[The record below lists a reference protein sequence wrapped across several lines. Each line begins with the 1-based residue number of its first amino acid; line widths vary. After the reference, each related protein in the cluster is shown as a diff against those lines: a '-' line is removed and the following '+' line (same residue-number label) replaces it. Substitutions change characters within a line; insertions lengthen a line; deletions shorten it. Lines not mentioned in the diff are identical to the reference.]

1 MSVKAT
7 SVESHRQ
14 QRRRRILST
23 LFFALS
29 VIAASG
35 CDLFSKPR
43 RGEKI
48 NERWET
54 SNKTFKV
61 RVTAYAEENGGFVGG
76 AYYVFESTP
85 LGSDTWREI
94 MTFRHDDPIPIPREH
109 VRFLNDQIG
118 YVFMVYKYAVTTDG
132 GATWQTWDIVSDL
145 LDWQNNR
152 AAIKDVKIDEN
163 GAGVMNLDPFS
174 DRPKVTELFTK
185 DYGLHW
191 TVDPAKG

>member
-7 SVESHRQ
+7 TVERHRQ
-14 QRRRRILST
+14 QMRRRILPT
-23 LFFALS
+23 LFMVMIVVA
-29 VIAASG
+29 IDSG
-35 CDLFSKPR
+35 CDLLSKPR
-43 RGEKI
+43 RGDKI

-54 SNKTFKV
+54 RNETFKV

-94 MTFRHDDPIPIPREH
+94 MTFRHDDPVPIPREH
-109 VRFLNDQIG
+109 VRFVNDRVG

-132 GATWQTWDIVSDL
+132 GATWQTWDIVGDL
-145 LDWQNNR
+145 PEWQNNR
-152 AAIKDVKIDEN
+152 AAIKDVKISEN
-163 GAGVMNLDPFS
+163 GVGVMSLNPFS

-185 DYGLHW
+185 DYGRHW
-191 TVDPAKG
+191 SASG